1 MEAHMAA
8 TKPSL
13 THEALKAIIDQAV
26 AEARAARD
34 TQDKAKAKESNHS
47 KIAAAFKRAGI
58 RLSIYEAVIVDDLA
72 VANFRMAETARNC
85 LFRASQISEIGIFGD
100 PNDLNQLATFLRCD
114 VTVLE
119 AYRAE
124 AAARNL
130 EGAGLL
136 RWFTFELPK
145 VALL

>member
-1 MEAHMAA
+1 VEGDIQSTGLPA
-8 TKPSL
+8 TSAFAPASSRGNTRLRTYSATRPSAPCFL
-13 THEALKAIIDQAV
+13 
-26 AEARAARD
+26 R
-34 TQDKAKAKESNHS
+34 
-47 KIAAAFKRAGI
+47 
-58 RLSIYEAVIVDDLA
+58 
-72 VANFRMAETARNC
+72 
-85 LFRASQISEIGIFGD
+85 RASQISEIGIFGD

-130 EGAGLL
+130 ERAGLL

-145 VALL
+145 VALQ

>member
-1 MEAHMAA
+1 M
-8 TKPSL
+8 KPYTAKMTEETFFLSSDKRSEL
-13 THEALKAIIDQAV
+13 IDKLV
-26 AEARAARD
+26 
-34 TQDKAKAKESNHS
+34 
-47 KIAAAFKRAGI
+47 GYGMPL
-58 RLSIYEAVIVDDLA
+58 RLSICEAVIVDDLA
-72 VANFRMAETARNC
+72 VVNFRMAETARNC
-85 LFRASQISEIGIFGD
+85 LFRASQISEMGSFGH

-145 VALL
+145 VALQ

>member
-1 MEAHMAA
+1 M
-8 TKPSL
+8 KPYTPKMIEETFFLSSDKRSEL
-13 THEALKAIIDQAV
+13 IDKLV
-26 AEARAARD
+26 
-34 TQDKAKAKESNHS
+34 
-47 KIAAAFKRAGI
+47 GYGLPL
-58 RLSIYEAVIVDDLA
+58 RLSIYEAVVVDDLA
-72 VANFRMAETARNC
+72 VVNLRMAETARSC
-85 LFRASQISEIGIFGD
+85 LFRASQISKMGIFGD
-100 PNDLNQLATFLRCD
+100 PNDLNRLAIFLRCD

-145 VALL
+145 VALQ

>member
-1 MEAHMAA
+1 M
-8 TKPSL
+8 KPYTPKMTEETFFLSSDKRSEL
-13 THEALKAIIDQAV
+13 IDKLV
-26 AEARAARD
+26 
-34 TQDKAKAKESNHS
+34 
-47 KIAAAFKRAGI
+47 GYGMPL
-58 RLSIYEAVIVDDLA
+58 RLSICEAVIVDDLA
-72 VANFRMAETARNC
+72 VVNFRMAETARNC
-85 LFRASQISEIGIFGD
+85 LFRASQISEMGIFGD
-100 PNDLNQLATFLRCD
+100 PNNLNQLATFPRCD

-145 VALL
+145 VALQ

>member
-1 MEAHMAA
+1 M
-8 TKPSL
+8 KPYTPEMTEETFFLSSDKRSEL
-13 THEALKAIIDQAV
+13 IDRLV
-26 AEARAARD
+26 GY
-34 TQDKAKAKESNHS
+34 
-47 KIAAAFKRAGI
+47 GI
-58 RLSIYEAVIVDDLA
+58 PLRLSICEAVIVDDLA
-72 VANFRMAETARNC
+72 VVNFRMAETARNC
-85 LFRASQISEIGIFGD
+85 LFRASRISEMGIFGD
-100 PNDLNQLATFLRCD
+100 PNDLDQLATFLRCD

-145 VALL
+145 VALQ

>member
-1 MEAHMAA
+1 MQPYTPKMTEE
-8 TKPSL
+8 TFFLSSDKRSEL
-13 THEALKAIIDQAV
+13 IDKLV
-26 AEARAARD
+26 G
-34 TQDKAKAKESNHS
+34 H
-47 KIAAAFKRAGI
+47 GMPL

-72 VANFRMAETARNC
+72 VVNFRMAETARNC
-85 LFRASQISEIGIFGD
+85 LFRASQTSEMGIFGD
-100 PNDLNQLATFLRCD
+100 PNDLDQLATFLRCD

-145 VALL
+145 VALQ

>member
-1 MEAHMAA
+1 M
-8 TKPSL
+8 KPYTAKMTEETFLSSDKRSEL
-13 THEALKAIIDQAV
+13 ID
-26 AEARAARD
+26 
-34 TQDKAKAKESNHS
+34 
-47 KIAAAFKRAGI
+47 
-58 RLSIYEAVIVDDLA
+58 RLVGYGMPLRFSIYEAFIVDDLA
-72 VANFRMAETARNC
+72 VVNFRMAETACNC
-85 LFRASQISEIGIFGD
+85 IFRASQISEMGIFGD

-136 RWFTFELPK
+136 RWFTFELSK
-145 VALL
+145 VALQ

>member
-1 MEAHMAA
+1 M
-8 TKPSL
+8 KPYTPKMTEETFFLSSDKRSEL
-13 THEALKAIIDQAV
+13 IDKLV
-26 AEARAARD
+26 GYGMPLR
-34 TQDKAKAKESNHS
+34 
-47 KIAAAFKRAGI
+47 F
-58 RLSIYEAVIVDDLA
+58 SIYEAVIVDDLA
-72 VANFRMAETARNC
+72 VVNFRMTVTARSC
-85 LFRASQISEIGIFGD
+85 LFRASQISEMGIFGD

-145 VALL
+145 VALQ

>member
-1 MEAHMAA
+1 M
-8 TKPSL
+8 KPYTPKMTEETFLSSDKRSEL
-13 THEALKAIIDQAV
+13 IDKLV
-26 AEARAARD
+26 
-34 TQDKAKAKESNHS
+34 
-47 KIAAAFKRAGI
+47 GYGMPL
-58 RLSIYEAVIVDDLA
+58 RLSICEAVIVDDLA
-72 VANFRMAETARNC
+72 VVNFRMAETARNC
-85 LFRASQISEIGIFGD
+85 LFRASQISEMGIFGD

-145 VALL
+145 AALQ

>member
-1 MEAHMAA
+1 MKPYTPKMAEE
-8 TKPSL
+8 TFFLSSDKRSEL
-13 THEALKAIIDQAV
+13 IDKLV
-26 AEARAARD
+26 
-34 TQDKAKAKESNHS
+34 
-47 KIAAAFKRAGI
+47 GYGMPL

-72 VANFRMAETARNC
+72 VVNFRMAETARNC
-85 LFRASQISEIGIFGD
+85 LFRASQISEMGIFGD

-145 VALL
+145 AALQ

>member
-1 MEAHMAA
+1 M
-8 TKPSL
+8 KPYTAKMTEETFFLSSDKRSEL
-13 THEALKAIIDQAV
+13 IDKLV
-26 AEARAARD
+26 
-34 TQDKAKAKESNHS
+34 
-47 KIAAAFKRAGI
+47 GYGMPL
-58 RLSIYEAVIVDDLA
+58 RLSICEAVIVDDLA
-72 VANFRMAETARNC
+72 VVNFRMAETARNC
-85 LFRASQISEIGIFGD
+85 LFRASQISEMGIFGD

-145 VALL
+145 VALQ

>member
-1 MEAHMAA
+1 M
-8 TKPSL
+8 KPYTPKMTEETFFLSSDKRSEL
-13 THEALKAIIDQAV
+13 ID
-26 AEARAARD
+26 
-34 TQDKAKAKESNHS
+34 
-47 KIAAAFKRAGI
+47 
-58 RLSIYEAVIVDDLA
+58 RLVGYGMPLRVSIYEAVIVDDLA

-85 LFRASQISEIGIFGD
+85 LFRASQISEMGIFGD

-145 VALL
+145 VALQ

>member
-1 MEAHMAA
+1 MQPYTPKMTEE
-8 TKPSL
+8 TFFLSSDKRSEL
-13 THEALKAIIDQAV
+13 IDKLV
-26 AEARAARD
+26 GYGMPLR
-34 TQDKAKAKESNHS
+34 
-47 KIAAAFKRAGI
+47 F
-58 RLSIYEAVIVDDLA
+58 SIYEAVIVDDLA
-72 VANFRMAETARNC
+72 VVNFRMAETARNC
-85 LFRASQISEIGIFGD
+85 LFRASQISEMGIFGD

-145 VALL
+145 VALQ

>member
-1 MEAHMAA
+1 MQPYTPKMTEE
-8 TKPSL
+8 TFFLSSDKRSEL
-13 THEALKAIIDQAV
+13 IDRLV
-26 AEARAARD
+26 GY
-34 TQDKAKAKESNHS
+34 
-47 KIAAAFKRAGI
+47 GI
-58 RLSIYEAVIVDDLA
+58 PLRLSICEAVIVDDLA
-72 VANFRMAETARNC
+72 VVNFRMAETARNC
-85 LFRASQISEIGIFGD
+85 LFRASQISEMGIFGD
-100 PNDLNQLATFLRCD
+100 PNDLDQLATFLRCD

-145 VALL
+145 VALQ

>member
-1 MEAHMAA
+1 M
-8 TKPSL
+8 KPHTQKMTEETFFLSSDKRSEL
-13 THEALKAIIDQAV
+13 IDKLVGYGMPLQ
-26 AEARAARD
+26 
-34 TQDKAKAKESNHS
+34 
-47 KIAAAFKRAGI
+47 F
-58 RLSIYEAVIVDDLA
+58 SIYEAVIVDDLA
-72 VANFRMAETARNC
+72 VVNFRMEDTARNC
-85 LFRASQISEIGIFGD
+85 IFRASQISEIGIFGD

-130 EGAGLL
+130 ERAGLL

-145 VALL
+145 VALQ

>member
-1 MEAHMAA
+1 MQPYTPKMTEE
-8 TKPSL
+8 TFFLSSDKRSEL
-13 THEALKAIIDQAV
+13 IDKLV
-26 AEARAARD
+26 
-34 TQDKAKAKESNHS
+34 
-47 KIAAAFKRAGI
+47 GYGMPL
-58 RLSIYEAVIVDDLA
+58 RLSICEAVIVDDLA
-72 VANFRMAETARNC
+72 VVNFRMAETARNC
-85 LFRASQISEIGIFGD
+85 LFRASQISEMGIFGD
-100 PNDLNQLATFLRCD
+100 PNDLDQLATFLRCD

-145 VALL
+145 VALQ

>member
-1 MEAHMAA
+1 MKPYTPKMAEE
-8 TKPSL
+8 TFFLSSDKRSEL
-13 THEALKAIIDQAV
+13 IDKLV
-26 AEARAARD
+26 
-34 TQDKAKAKESNHS
+34 
-47 KIAAAFKRAGI
+47 GYGMPL
-58 RLSIYEAVIVDDLA
+58 RLSICEAVIVDDLA
-72 VANFRMAETARNC
+72 VVNFRMAETARNC
-85 LFRASQISEIGIFGD
+85 LFRASQISEMGIFGD

-145 VALL
+145 VALQ

>member
-1 MEAHMAA
+1 M
-8 TKPSL
+8 KPYTPKMIEETFFLSSDKRSEL
-13 THEALKAIIDQAV
+13 IDKLV
-26 AEARAARD
+26 
-34 TQDKAKAKESNHS
+34 
-47 KIAAAFKRAGI
+47 GYGMPL
-58 RLSIYEAVIVDDLA
+58 RLSICEAVIVDDLA
-72 VANFRMAETARNC
+72 VVNFRMAETARNC
-85 LFRASQISEIGIFGD
+85 LFRASRISEMGIFGD
-100 PNDLNQLATFLRCD
+100 PNDLDQLATFLRCD

-145 VALL
+145 VALQ

>member
-1 MEAHMAA
+1 M
-8 TKPSL
+8 KPYTPKMIEETFFLSSDKRSEL
-13 THEALKAIIDQAV
+13 IDRLV
-26 AEARAARD
+26 GY
-34 TQDKAKAKESNHS
+34 
-47 KIAAAFKRAGI
+47 GI
-58 RLSIYEAVIVDDLA
+58 PLRLSICEAVIVDDLA
-72 VANFRMAETARNC
+72 VVNFRMAETARNC
-85 LFRASQISEIGIFGD
+85 LFRASQISEMGIFGD
-100 PNDLNQLATFLRCD
+100 PNDLDQLATFLRCD

-145 VALL
+145 VALQ

>member
-1 MEAHMAA
+1 M
-8 TKPSL
+8 KPYTPKMTEETFFLSSDKRSEL
-13 THEALKAIIDQAV
+13 IDKLV
-26 AEARAARD
+26 
-34 TQDKAKAKESNHS
+34 
-47 KIAAAFKRAGI
+47 GYGMPL

-72 VANFRMAETARNC
+72 VVNFRMAETARNC
-85 LFRASQISEIGIFGD
+85 LFRASQISEMGIFGD

-145 VALL
+145 AALQ